1 MKIVDVCGFY
11 SETGGGVRSYVRQ
24 KFDAAHR
31 AGHDLTVIAPG
42 ARDSVEARRGGRI
55 MWLAGPVMP
64 FDANYR
70 LFGDRAAVWR
80 SLDAAAPDIVEGSS
94 PWGSG
99 QMAGFWPG
107 RAARALIFH
116 QDFVAGYPCTVLDR
130 WLSGPRIDSLF
141 SAYWRRI
148 RRLSERFDVTVAGGD
163 WLARRLA
170 GFGVQNAVAVPF
182 GVEAGPFTPDR
193 RDAVL
198 RADMLARCG
207 VGPGGRLLL
216 AVGRFHPEKRH
227 RTIIEAFVQA
237 RKTRPELGL
246 VLAGDGLTR
255 KTVDRLARR
264 AGGVHLLG
272 AVGDRAALASLYAS
286 ADILVHGSGAET
298 YGLVVAE
305 AMASGLPVV
314 VPAAG
319 GAGDLATR
327 GPSRT
332 YRTGDAKACAAAIL
346 DLLAAPLPVGPG
358 EAFAPAGADQHFE
371 ALFALYAQLIVEK
384 SKILA

>member
-42 ARDSVEARRGGRI
+42 TGDMVEARRGGRI
-55 MWLAGPVMP
+55 LWLAGPAMP

-80 SLDAAAPDIVEGSS
+80 ALDVLAPDIIEGSS

-99 QMAGFWPG
+99 RMAGFWPG

-116 QDFVAGYPCTVLDR
+116 QDFVAGYPYTVLDR
-130 WLSGPRIDSLF
+130 WLSGPKIDALF
-141 SAYWRRI
+141 SPYWRRV
-148 RRLSERFDVTVAGGD
+148 RRLSERFDVTVAGGG

-170 GFGVQNAVAVPF
+170 GFGVANAVAVPF
-182 GVEAGPFTPDR
+182 GVEPGPFSPAR
-193 RDAVL
+193 RDAGRRNDL
-198 RADMLARCG
+198 LARCG
-207 VGPGGRLLL
+207 VAPSGRLLL

-237 RKTRPELGL
+237 RKTRPDLGL

-255 KTVDRLARR
+255 KTVERLARR
-264 AGGVHLLG
+264 VGGVHLLG
-272 AVGDRAALASLYAS
+272 AVSDRAELASLYAS
-286 ADILVHGSGAET
+286 ADAPVHGSGAET

-305 AMASGLPVV
+305 AMASGLPVI
-314 VPAAG
+314 VPDTG
-319 GAGDLATR
+319 GAADLAAR

-332 YRTGDAKACAAAIL
+332 YATGDARACAAAIV
-346 DLLAAPLPVGPG
+346 DLLATSSPVGSR
-358 EAFAPAGADQHFE
+358 EVFAPAGSDAHFGS
-371 ALFALYAQLIVEK
+371 LFALYAQLIVEK